1 MIKGETMPRHARQL
15 AESGVYH
22 VIMRGTNR
30 DVIFLEDADY
40 ESFLK
45 ALATTRTLSGCRV
58 LAYCLM
64 NTHIHLVLRTTTE
77 PVGAVVKRL
86 GVRYAGWFNHKYG
99 RVGHVF
105 QDRFRSRPVEN
116 DAYLVTLVRYVWNNP
131 VEAGLVPR
139 AEDYRWSSRRLLGS
153 TTAVVDDAELRDLMA
168 DVDRLEADAAA
179 PEMRA
184 GAPRGGGPK
193 SRFRDDEGL
202 ELLCSA
208 GGIDSGGQ
216 LRQLPRVRQRL
227 VIAELRSRGMPYA
240 QIARLTGFSVGFV
253 HKLHTDG
260 RTPPPERR
268 S

>member
-1 MIKGETMPRHARQL
+1 MPRHARQL

-45 ALATTRTLSGCRV
+45 ALGKTKSLSGCRV

-64 NTHIHLVLRTTTE
+64 NNHVHLVLRTTTE

-105 QDRFRSRPVEN
+105 QDRFRSRPVET

-131 VEAGLVPR
+131 VDAGLVPR
-139 AEDYRWSSRRLLGS
+139 AEDYRWCSRRLLGS
-153 TTAVVDDAELRDLMA
+153 SAALVDDGELRALMA
-168 DVDRLEADAAA
+168 DVDRLEADGGA
-179 PEMRA
+179 PDGRPTK
-184 GAPRGGGPK
+184 PRGGGPRSK
-193 SRFRDDEGL
+193 FCDDEAL
-202 ELLCSA
+202 ELLLGAS
-208 GGIDSGGQ
+208 GIEDRGQ
-216 LRQLPRVRQRL
+216 FRQLARDNQRL
-227 VIAELRSRGMPYA
+227 AIAELRSRGMPYA

-260 RTPPPERR
+260 RTPPPELC